1 MKLTFGSYTL
11 NLSKKTHIMGIL
23 NITPDSFSDGG
34 LYLDKEKAIE
44 RGFQMVEEGASIIDI
59 GGQSTRP
66 GSTEIPEKEELK
78 RVLPVLKGLIGR
90 IKVPISIDTHSS
102 NVALECLKEGANMI
116 NDISGLSFSPDM
128 ADVISR
134 FNAGCVIMHT
144 KGRPKDMQNNPTYTD
159 LFSEI
164 MSHLK
169 RGIKIAEGASISQII
184 IDPGIG
190 FGKTLSHNLKLI
202 KGLNRFKAL
211 KKPILI
217 GVSRKSFIGSVLNL
231 PALERFE
238 GTAAAVSCAIL
249 KGANIVRVH
258 DVERIR
264 RVVKMMDAIKFDTI
278 PLQNV

>member
-1 MKLTFGSYTL
+1 MKLIFGSYTL
-11 NLSKKTHIMGIL
+11 NLSKRTHIMGIL

-34 LYLDKEKAIE
+34 LYLDKERAIE

-66 GSTEIPEKEELK
+66 GSTGIPEKEELK
-78 RVLPVLKGLIGR
+78 RVLPVLKGLVGG
-90 IKVPISIDTHSS
+90 IKVPISIDTYSS
-102 NVALECLKEGANMI
+102 YVALECLKEGANII

-144 KGRPKDMQNNPTYTD
+144 KGRPKDMQDNPTYTD

-202 KGLNRFKAL
+202 KGLNRFKPL

-231 PALERFE
+231 PPLERFE

-258 DVERIR
+258 DVEKIN
-264 RVVKMMDAIKFDTI
+264 RVVKIIDAIGNEK
-278 PLQNV
+278 L